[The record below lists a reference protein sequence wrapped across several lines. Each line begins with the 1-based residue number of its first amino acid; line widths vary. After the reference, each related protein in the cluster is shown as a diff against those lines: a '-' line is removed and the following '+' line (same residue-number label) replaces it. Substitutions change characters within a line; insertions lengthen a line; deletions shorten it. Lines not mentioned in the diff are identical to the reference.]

1 MARRSRLKEDVTLG
15 ELMLLSH
22 LSHLTYVEVV
32 KSPAV
37 ELARREKFSAT
48 VVRNVLSRISGV
60 FGLIETKQG
69 QRRTLR
75 PNALGR
81 SIGQAGFLCSRLCA
95 VALDPKVD
103 QAKLLAFINQIDRG
117 VESRHRSGALNSAED
132 KMESGVDE
140 GGNP

>member
-22 LSHLTYVEVV
+22 LSHLTYVEAV

-37 ELARREKFSAT
+37 ELARREKISAT

-60 FGLIETKQG
+60 FGLIETEQG

-95 VALDPKVD
+95 VALDPRVD
-103 QAKLLAFINQIDRG
+103 QAKLLAFINQIGCG
-117 VESRHRSGALNSAED
+117 VEEWHRSGKLHSSEFKSESGAED
-132 KMESGVDE
+132 RGK
-140 GGNP
+140 P